1 MNFLSITKTLIIPVL
16 ATLPV
21 LSFSQEEVKQENS
34 LHTQLHGDLLSE
46 QINIHKEINL
56 LDSVAFLYKL
66 QEEEA
71 EFPAID
77 LYNSWDTRYVNPY
90 KNDKTLQLPDTFKI
104 NVAEYSMPTKEFTK
118 ITDIFGYR
126 PRRRR
131 VHNGIDLK
139 VQIGDTIYAAFSG
152 KVRLTNYE
160 RRGYGK
166 YIVVRHKNGLET
178 VYGHLSK
185 FLVNPNDIVEVGQP
199 IGLGGNTGRS
209 TGSHLHF
216 ETRFLGVA
224 INPAD
229 IFDFENQ
236 VPHTDVYVFKSKKVA
251 ESSKVPAS
259 AMAYH
264 KVKKGETL
272 GHISLKYKVS
282 VRQLCKL
289 NGLKSTS
296 TLRIGQRIRYQ

>member
-1 MNFLSITKTLIIPVL
+1 MSFPFIKKVLVIPFLASFPLFG
-16 ATLPV
+16 
-21 LSFSQEEVKQENS
+21 FSQEEVKQENS

-66 QEEEA
+66 QEEET
-71 EFPAID
+71 EFPSID

-90 KNDKTLQLPDTFKI
+90 KTDTSLQLPDSFNI
-104 NVAEYSMPTKEFTK
+104 NVAEYCMPTVEFTK
-118 ITDIFGYR
+118 ITDVFGYR

-131 VHNGIDLK
+131 FHNGVDLK

-166 YIVVRHKNGLET
+166 HIVIRHSNGLET
-178 VYGHLSK
+178 IYGHLSK
-185 FLVNPNDIVEVGQP
+185 FLVKPDDVVEVGQP

-224 INPAD
+224 INPEE
-229 IFDFENQ
+229 IFDFPNE
-236 VPHTDVYVFKSKKVA
+236 VPHTDIYAFKAKKA
-251 ESSKVPAS
+251 TESTKVPAS

-264 KVKKGETL
+264 KVKKGDTL
-272 GHISLKYKVS
+272 GHISLKYKIS
-282 VRQLCKL
+282 VAKLRQL
-289 NGLKSTS
+289 NGLSKNA
-296 TLRIGQRIRYQ
+296 IINVGQRIRYQ